1 MMIMKASKFLM
12 LNAIVTVALVSITFA
27 SDADSDSANVFRP
40 VSIAGSQDVLSKAEM
55 IQLKLGAFGA
65 ESIAFDPNGEG
76 PYTGVADGRIL
87 KWLQHAQVWV
97 DFAVTSSQR
106 KNCSQASAPE
116 MEHICGR
123 PLGLRF
129 DHNTGDLYIADAY
142 LGLQV
147 VGPTGGLAS
156 PLVQDFEGQPLSF
169 TNDLDIDDHDNV
181 IYFTDTSTIYQR
193 RQFVAATASG
203 DKTGRLMK
211 YDKSTKQVTAVLR
224 GLSFANGV
232 ALSKDRSFV
241 LVAETSACRILRYWL
256 KGPNV
261 GTHDTFA
268 ELPGFPDNVRTN
280 SKGEF
285 WVALHAKAS
294 PLSRLITSNSW
305 LGKTLLRK
313 FNFQQM
319 HSLLVGGQP
328 HATAIKLSEEGV
340 ILEVL
345 EDVEGK
351 KLRFISE
358 VHEEDNGKLWIGSV
372 MMSSLGVYQ
381 LS

>member
-1 MMIMKASKFLM
+1 MKASLKL
-12 LNAIVTVALVSITFA
+12 LILSAITLALVSVIFA
-27 SDADSDSANVFRP
+27 SDSENNVFEP
-40 VSIAGSQDVLSKAEM
+40 VSISGSQDVLSRSEM

-87 KWLQHAQVWV
+87 KWLPHAQTWV

-106 KNCSQASAPE
+106 ENCSRASAPE

-129 DHNTGDLYIADAY
+129 DQETGDLYIADAY

-147 VGPTGGLAS
+147 VGPAGGLAT
-156 PLVQDFEGQPLSF
+156 PLVQHFEGQPLRF
-169 TNDLDIDDHDNV
+169 TNDLDIDYRDRL

-211 YDKSTKQVTAVLR
+211 YDKSTKQVTLVLG

-232 ALSKDRSFV
+232 ALSKDGTFV

-256 KGPNV
+256 KGPKV
-261 GTHDTFA
+261 GTHETFVQ
-268 ELPGFPDNVRTN
+268 LPGFPDNIRIN
-280 SKGEF
+280 SRGEF

-294 PLSRLITSNSW
+294 PLARFITSNSW
-305 LGKTLLRK
+305 LGKSLLRN
-313 FNFQQM
+313 FDFQQM
-319 HSLLVGGQP
+319 HNLLVGGLP
-328 HATAIKLSEEGV
+328 HATAIKLSEEGG
-340 ILEVL
+340 ILQVL
-345 EDVEGK
+345 EDVQGN

-358 VHEEDNGKLWIGSV
+358 VHEEDNRNLWIASV

-381 LS
+381 FF